1 MESFRFLLN
10 VLKIHSI
17 FLREIEINSIHIYFS
32 HLIFIIIDEK
42 TFELHRNEITEKHNI
57 NSIDPNEHKGT
68 DVYPSLFYYLK

>member
-1 MESFRFLLN
+1 MPEV
-10 VLKIHSI
+10 VLTQTP
-17 FLREIEINSIHIYFS
+17 NSS
-32 HLIFIIIDEK
+32 GRVIFIIIDEK